1 MEFHLTRYEACQLV
15 AFSDGM
21 VVLLCV
27 QGNKVLQMLQSGA
40 AIYVAGSANKM
51 PADVLSA
58 FEDVIAKETGWP
70 QESVSRYMRDL
81 ERKGRYVVEAW
92 S

>member
-1 MEFHLTRYEACQLV
+1 MYNFVLV
-15 AFSDGM
+15 RSNVNLFA
-21 VVLLCV
+21 
-27 QGNKVLQMLQSGA
+27 QGKKVLQMMQSGA

-58 FEDVIAKETGWP
+58 FESVIAKETGWP
-70 QESVSRYMRDL
+70 QDSVSKYLRDL

>member
-1 MEFHLTRYEACQLV
+1 M
-15 AFSDGM
+15 
-21 VVLLCV
+21 
-27 QGNKVLQMLQSGA
+27 QGNKVLQMIQSGA

-58 FEDVIAKETGWP
+58 FETLIEKETGMP
-70 QESVSRYMRDL
+70 QESVSRYLRDL

>member
-1 MEFHLTRYEACQLV
+1 
-15 AFSDGM
+15 
-21 VVLLCV
+21 
-27 QGNKVLQMLQSGA
+27 MLQSGA

-58 FEDVIAKETGWP
+58 FESVIAKETGWP
-70 QESVSRYMRDL
+70 QESASKYLRDL
-81 ERKGRYVVEAW
+81 ERQGRYVVEAW